1 MAKKNHPLIEG
12 LFSFEGRFRR
22 SEYWLASIGIGV
34 VRMVVLL
41 IAGAFMGEGV
51 TQVSQSL
58 PLRIG
63 LDLIFLWPSAAVAVK
78 RGHDRNRATLFTCVL
93 LAIIYATS
101 ETATAMTS
109 AGAGTGGLMAGGF
122 VALLMFPVLIYMLID
137 YGLIDGTKGPNRYGP
152 SPKGHQGL
160 GDELAKTF
168 D

>member
-1 MAKKNHPLIEG
+1 MAKQNHPLIEG

-22 SEYWLASIGIGV
+22 SEYWIASIGIGV

-41 IAGAFMGEGV
+41 IAGATMGVGMTE
-51 TQVSQSL
+51 VSQSL

-63 LDLIFLWPSAAVAVK
+63 LDLVFLWPSAAVAIK
-78 RGHDRNRATLFTCVL
+78 RGHDRNRSTLLTCVL
-93 LAIIYATS
+93 LSIIYVTS
-101 ETATAMTS
+101 EAATALTA
-109 AGAGTGGLMAGGF
+109 AGGGSVMAGG
-122 VALLMFPVLIYMLID
+122 VAALLMFPVVIYMFID

-160 GDELAKTF
+160 GDEVAKTF